1 MIKIN
6 LIESVTDRPT
16 GAAMVEARVATPF
29 VQTLLLAVTVMGL
42 LMMLIG
48 YDYVSANSEHRAAEA
63 ELQKQKAINQQMLAV
78 NREQADLEKKVQ
90 DIQGRI
96 DAIKRLRESQQGPSA
111 VLRDIKMRFDSVPG
125 LYLKSLEQKDG
136 ELTIKGISP
145 NEAAVTRFG
154 QSLEFSSGL
163 FSNFNIETTREP
175 APAKADKDRDAKLPS
190 DAVVILTQPEVVSF
204 TLKCSYGAKPPSQSP
219 QGPTVGGSP
228 TAANPAN
235 QVANQVQVA
244 LKK

>member
-16 GAAMVEARVATPF
+16 GAAMVETRVATPF

-90 DIQGRI
+90 AIQGRI
-96 DAIKRLRESQQGPSA
+96 AAIKRLRESQQIGRASC
-111 VLRDIKMRFDSVPG
+111 
-125 LYLKSLEQKDG
+125 
-136 ELTIKGISP
+136 
-145 NEAAVTRFG
+145 
-154 QSLEFSSGL
+154 
-163 FSNFNIETTREP
+163 RE
-175 APAKADKDRDAKLPS
+175 R
-190 DAVVILTQPEVVSF
+190 V
-204 TLKCSYGAKPPSQSP
+204 
-219 QGPTVGGSP
+219 
-228 TAANPAN
+228 
-235 QVANQVQVA
+235 
-244 LKK
+244 